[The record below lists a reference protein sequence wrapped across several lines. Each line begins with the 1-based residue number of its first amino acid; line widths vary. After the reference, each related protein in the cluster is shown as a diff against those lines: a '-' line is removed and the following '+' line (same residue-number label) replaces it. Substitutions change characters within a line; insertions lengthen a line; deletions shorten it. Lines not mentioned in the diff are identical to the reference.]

1 MMKLIRKPEHLKR
14 WKPFT
19 VINITAL
26 VLFSVTLVQ
35 TSVAREAPFSRG
47 VNLTNWFQVGNPG
60 EIQFSKYTRQDFE
73 NIASLGCLRQ
83 ALL

>member
-1 MMKLIRKPEHLKR
+1 MKLIRKPVHLKR
-14 WKPFT
+14 WKTFT
-19 VINITAL
+19 VMHITVL
-26 VLFSVTLVQ
+26 VLFSAAVVQ
-35 TSVAREAPFSRG
+35 TSGARGAPFSRG